1 MENSILLTLPKWQ
14 LMRTWFLCK
23 TMILSWRGR
32 NFGWLLLLSKA
43 GQNDFRPGSSSPVA
57 GSKNIWTFCS
67 LYKWIW
73 TLANRYVSFSFNKWY
88 WFFFL
93 KTNQASKVILYNVVF
108 ARRNSNYY
116 SWIYYN
122 LLLTT
127 WTLQNRTIRK

>member
-88 WFFFL
+88 WFFFFWKPTRQAKL
-93 KTNQASKVILYNVVF
+93 YCIMLYLLGEILIIILGFTIIFYSQLEHFKTEQ
-108 ARRNSNYY
+108 
-116 SWIYYN
+116 
-122 LLLTT
+122 
-127 WTLQNRTIRK
+127 